1 MSVDVLLLITQVMS
15 VMTVLARQMELLLKM
30 NAEYVV
36 VIALAVQTVLVF
48 QMAQAGK
55 VIVAAYQII
64 MMVMI
69 VMTVQELQMVM
80 QN

>member
-55 VIVAAYQII
+55 VTVAAYQNI
-64 MMVMI
+64 MMVMT

>member
-1 MSVDVLLLITQVMS
+1 MLLITQVMS
-15 VMTVLARQMELLLKM
+15 VMTVLARQMVLLLKM

-36 VIALAVQTVLVF
+36 VIIPVVQTVLVF

-55 VIVAAYQII
+55 VIVAAYQNI